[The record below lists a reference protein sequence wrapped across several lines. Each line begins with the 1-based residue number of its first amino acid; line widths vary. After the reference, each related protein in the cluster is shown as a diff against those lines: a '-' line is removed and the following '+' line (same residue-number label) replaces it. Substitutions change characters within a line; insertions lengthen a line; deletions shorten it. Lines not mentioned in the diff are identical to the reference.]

1 MSHLIFKVSVS
12 NIKLL
17 FEKVTFAQCCH
28 RNSWQSGV
36 KLLSTVSFLA
46 DQCFTLVTR
55 FQLFRSW
62 QFGISSFLHNSLV
75 SAVLFMIVWCQQFC
89 SWQFGVSIF
98 VHDSLVSA
106 VLLITVWCQQFCS
119 WQLGVNSF
127 VHNSLVS
134 AVLFMIVWCQQ
145 FCSWQFGVSSFLA
158 CPRKNPK
165 LGRGKRDA
173 PWQHSRK
180 RSLCLSD

>member
-1 MSHLIFKVSVS
+1 MFVYPHNKLHFNRDMRTCYSSDRIVSTCPRPLVASGMYCCCSKDPILIFYVFLNDYLAHALSYLIFKVSVS

-46 DQCFTLVTR
+46 DPCFTLVAR
-55 FQLFRSW
+55 FQLFCSW

-119 WQLGVNSF
+119 W
-127 VHNSLVS
+127 
-134 AVLFMIVWCQQ
+134 
-145 FCSWQFGVSSFLA
+145 
-158 CPRKNPK
+158 
-165 LGRGKRDA
+165 
-173 PWQHSRK
+173 
-180 RSLCLSD
+180 